1 MHLSFLITFVLALL
15 LPFATTAQSLD
26 GSLGNTDPF
35 TISVNPQYPTP
46 YSQASL
52 SFLSSTLDLTNAVMT
67 VSVGGKQIYKGSVR
81 PIAVPLGGAGSMTS
95 VVVTITSADTP
106 YSQSLAIQPQDVSL
120 IAEPVASA
128 PALYLGKPLIPL
140 EGNVRVVAVAN
151 VRDATGKVVAPANLS
166 YLWTVDGTRI
176 ANSSGIGKNVVIV
189 ASPLQYRERPVSVTI
204 QSQNGSLVGGADL
217 SLVASEPSVRIY
229 ANDPLLGIRF
239 DHALSSTHAI
249 SGTEATLYAAPFS
262 LSILGGAPRL
272 QWFLNGTSAQTGS
285 SITLRPA
292 GSGQGNASLSLTASA
307 GASAMATA
315 SLSLSFGAA
324 QSSNF
329 FGL

>member
-1 MHLSFLITFVLALL
+1 
-15 LPFATTAQSLD
+15 
-26 GSLGNTDPF
+26 
-35 TISVNPQYPTP
+35 
-46 YSQASL
+46 
-52 SFLSSTLDLTNAVMT
+52 
-67 VSVGGKQIYKGSVR
+67 
-81 PIAVPLGGAGSMTS
+81 
-95 VVVTITSADTP
+95 
-106 YSQSLAIQPQDVSL
+106 
-120 IAEPVASA
+120 
-128 PALYLGKPLIPL
+128 
-140 EGNVRVVAVAN
+140 
-151 VRDATGKVVAPANLS
+151 
-166 YLWTVDGTRI
+166 
-176 ANSSGIGKNVVIV
+176 
-189 ASPLQYRERPVSVTI
+189 
-204 QSQNGSLVGGADL
+204 
-217 SLVASEPSVRIY
+217 
-229 ANDPLLGIRF
+229 DPLLGIRF

-249 SGTEATLYAAPFS
+249 SGTEAALYAAPFS